1 MQSVAL
7 SRARARA
14 LSLPR
19 SLPLSHM
26 HTFAHLTVKGFHS
39 LLCNTLQH
47 TATHCNTLQHNA
59 ATQSATPLTHAHVR
73 APNRQGFP
81 LVNSTPLAIENLLDF
96 LTNFDVFIAPSPFA
110 AVAPSLQHLHA
121 RIPLWMPGKKAPN
134 ARIKCVRLMNEGLYT
149 HKWTTSSI
157 HV

>member
-1 MQSVAL
+1 MLSFSLSL
-7 SRARARA
+7 SRFLSHTHLRTFPFAVHKHAVSRSIARARTCSFSPSIA
-14 LSLPR
+14 PS
-19 SLPLSHM
+19 
-26 HTFAHLTVKGFHS
+26 
-39 LLCNTLQH
+39 
-47 TATHCNTLQHNA
+47 
-59 ATQSATPLTHAHVR
+59 LTHAHVR

-134 ARIKCVRLMNEGLYT
+134 ARIKCVRLMNEARYT
-149 HKWTTSSI
+149 HEWTTSSI
-157 HV
+157 YV